1 MVCWWILFSRAPSI
15 PPPTNYLP
23 LFLFSCVT
31 TEILKLSTIPGNI
44 RAVIFLVFNGRRPR
58 SEILTQ
64 IIWQD
69 LASHCTLTGSQAGC
83 ETVGTVKIKGC
94 LRLVPGFTLE
104 ETSAVNLNSC
114 CLLIKIMKF
123 YILAHWKMLTEA
135 ALRN

>member
-1 MVCWWILFSRAPSI
+1 MLCWWILFSRAPTI
-15 PPPTNYLP
+15 PPPPPNYLP

-44 RAVIFLVFNGRRPR
+44 RAVIFLVFNRRRPR

-69 LASHCTLTGSQAGC
+69 LASHCTVLGSQAGC

-94 LRLVPGFTLE
+94 LRLVPGSTLE
-104 ETSAVNLNSC
+104 ETSAVNSC
-114 CLLIKIMKF
+114 CLLIKIMKS
-123 YILAHWKMLTEA
+123 YILAPWKMLTLA